1 MSVTD
6 EYVLISWHAGEQ
18 NSDLLLGPGSELS
31 ELDILETKA
40 VCSEPPFTSANRGCW
55 WRSHHNDHFD
65 IPTYVVTHIPTCSH
79 HWSILPSS
87 SFAFPSSVGCVHLPF
102 LRGYPGGN
110 NLYMYPLSDPWW
122 WMPEKSHIY
131 LSMIKSKTMHIYKR
145 LYFSKHGNNTLSLC
159 RTICHLTVTNCEMP
173 SKIILCDLT
182 WETDS
187 MFVIF
192 HVLLTLHLGYLGHQL
207 Q

>member
-40 VCSEPPFTSANRGCW
+40 VCSEPPFISANRGCW
-55 WRSHHNDHFD
+55 RGSHHNDHFD

-122 WMPEKSHIY
+122 CMPEKSHIY
-131 LSMIKSKTMHIYKR
+131 LSMIKSKTR
-145 LYFSKHGNNTLSLC
+145 PCTSTKHFIFQSMAIIPCPYVGLF
-159 RTICHLTVTNCEMP
+159 VTWLWQIVKC
-173 SKIILCDLT
+173 L
-182 WETDS
+182 
-187 MFVIF
+187 
-192 HVLLTLHLGYLGHQL
+192 
-207 Q
+207 